1 MTTPKTHQRFSQ
13 WPPNT
18 IDLPPTDSV
27 YAQPYSHNHHHHYRP
42 PPYAPPQLP
51 STSSSSGGED
61 FQPVKVIGIANI
73 NEKRNFTK
81 AAKKSSKIRWYSNII
96 FNYPATVLFV
106 TLLIFCVLPLTIL
119 QLFPL
124 NLEQNPEKGFDTR
137 GTEYSNARLTWTKLQ
152 PFLTQGSRVIIYQ
165 PPPPLEELK
174 VIEPLKILEERQQLK
189 TAENRSKRSFEDE
202 IAALSSV
209 ACYEFELLQSKG
221 GFLEKGNFWYI
232 CKTFLCK

>member
-1 MTTPKTHQRFSQ
+1 MTRHRIPPPSTIESPTTTPKTRQRFSQ

-27 YAQPYSHNHHHHYRP
+27 YAQPYSHQHHNHRP
-42 PPYAPPQLP
+42 PPYAPPQIP
-51 STSSSSGGED
+51 STSSSAGED

-73 NEKRNFTK
+73 NEKRDFTK
-81 AAKKSSKIRWYSNII
+81 TKKSSKIRWYSNII
-96 FNYPATVLFV
+96 FNYPATVV
-106 TLLIFCVLPLTIL
+106 GHLP
-119 QLFPL
+119 
-124 NLEQNPEKGFDTR
+124 GFDTR

-152 PFLTQGSRVIIYQ
+152 PFLTQGSRVIIHQ
-165 PPPPLEELK
+165 PPPPMEELK

-221 GFLEKGNFWYI
+221 FLKKDNFGI
-232 CKTFLCK
+232 F